1 MIWRPGNGEPGAV
14 RGVFGCSG
22 SSHVPGYPV
31 RAVPLAAVIPSPG
44 PGRSRGAWGG
54 SASEGGQAGS
64 IRWAPAPP
72 GHGGGG
78 GEVGTS
84 RPGGGGGGVRGR
96 SGGVK
101 QVGARA
107 AGSRRRGRLVG
118 DLAPGRGGGL
128 FMRPAVSGPGAG
140 LRGAAACSGA
150 APRASPRRPRRGGG
164 GGG

>member
-1 MIWRPGNGEPGAV
+1 MILLPGGGGRGAAGSPMLWRAGNGEPGAV

-72 GHGGGG
+72 GRGGG
-78 GEVGTS
+78 GE
-84 RPGGGGGGVRGR
+84 
-96 SGGVK
+96 
-101 QVGARA
+101 QVGGPR
-107 AGSRRRGRLVG
+107 
-118 DLAPGRGGGL
+118 
-128 FMRPAVSGPGAG
+128 PGAG
-140 LRGAAACSGA
+140 AWGGAASEGGQAGSIRW
-150 APRASPRRPRRGGG
+150 APAPPGHGGG
-164 GGG
+164 AD